1 MTPWQRGGGIEGSS
15 LPTLSMEEYDEEY
28 DDNSWKRAAG
38 SITFYGLVTQGPQ
51 FDTWYSG
58 FQRW

>member
-38 SITFYGLVTQGPQ
+38 SITFYGLVT
-51 FDTWYSG
+51 
-58 FQRW
+58 